1 MSLKVKDLH
10 FSYKDNPVLKDVA
23 FSIKKG
29 DYLAVLGTNGAGKS
43 TLLKNLN
50 AILSPDLGQVYL
62 NNLDTSNISR
72 NDLAKSF
79 AYVPQ
84 SHDNDKITVFDAVLL
99 GRKPYIKWDVSSQDL
114 KLVEDTLELLDLTAF
129 SMTYT
134 DQLSGGELQKVVI
147 ARALVQQPEIL
158 LLDEPTSNLD
168 LKNQIEVLEL
178 TKSIVD
184 SQSLAAVV
192 SIHDLNL
199 ALRYANKFLLLK
211 DGKIYDFGD
220 KSIINSKSIKAVY
233 GVDVVIEKYLDKL
246 VVIPI

>member
-1 MSLKVKDLH
+1 MSLKIKDLH
-10 FSYKDNPVLKDVA
+10 FSYKDNPVLNDVA

-50 AILSPDLGQVYL
+50 NILSPDLGKIFL
-62 NNLDTSNISR
+62 NNLDTCDFSR

-84 SHDNDKITVFDAVLL
+84 SHDNNKITVFDAVLL
-99 GRKPYIKWDVSSQDL
+99 GRKPYIKWDVTSKDL
-114 KLVEDTLELLDLTAF
+114 KLVEDTLKLLDLSSL
-129 SMTYT
+129 SMAYT

-178 TKSIVD
+178 VKDIID
-184 SQSLAAVV
+184 RQRLAAVV

-220 KSIINSKSIKAVY
+220 KTIITSKSIKDVY
-233 GVDVVIEKYLDKL
+233 GVSVVIEKYLNNL
-246 VVIPI
+246 VVIPV

>member
-50 AILSPDLGQVYL
+50 AILSPDLGKVYL
-62 NNLDTSNISR
+62 NNLDTSNFSR

-84 SHDNDKITVFDAVLL
+84 SHDDDKITVFDAVLL

-178 TKSIVD
+178 VKDIVD
-184 SQSLAAVV
+184 SQRLAAVV

-233 GVDVVIEKYLDKL
+233 GVDVVIEKYLDNL
-246 VVIPI
+246 VVIPV

>member
-50 AILSPDLGQVYL
+50 AILSPDLGKVYL
-62 NNLDTSNISR
+62 NNLDTSNFSR

>member
-1 MSLKVKDLH
+1 MSLKVNELH

-50 AILSPDLGQVYL
+50 DILSPDLGKVYL
-62 NNLDTSNISR
+62 NNLDTSNFTR

-99 GRKPYIKWDVSSQDL
+99 GRKPYIKWDVSSNDL

-178 TKSIVD
+178 TKSIVN

-233 GVDVVIEKYLDKL
+233 GVDVVIEKYLDNL
-246 VVIPI
+246 VVIPV

>member
-50 AILSPDLGQVYL
+50 AILSPDLGKVYL
-62 NNLDTSNISR
+62 NNLDTSNFSR

-233 GVDVVIEKYLDKL
+233 GVDVVIEKYLDNL
-246 VVIPI
+246 VVIPV

>member
-50 AILSPDLGQVYL
+50 DILSPDLGKVYL
-62 NNLDTSNISR
+62 NNLDTSNFSR

-99 GRKPYIKWDVSSQDL
+99 GRKPYIKWDVSSNDL

-233 GVDVVIEKYLDKL
+233 GVDVVIEKYLDNL
-246 VVIPI
+246 VVIPV

>member
-1 MSLKVKDLH
+1 MSLKIKDLH